1 MPTNQDLEPLGIF
14 NVADSY
20 YAAAESLAG
29 LKLPTSHGSF
39 PVQFL
44 YHQTIELYLKAL
56 LRQLG
61 YSEKETW
68 GHALKPLADKA
79 VERGISFH
87 PFDLETFQMMD
98 THDVWETSK
107 YLEVGL
113 KENYPDLGRFQL
125 ACVNVR
131 AIAERQLK
139 LGGHALRPT
148 PLSYAVPKT

>member
-1 MPTNQDLEPLGIF
+1 MTNQNLEPLGIF

-20 YAAAESLAG
+20 YAAAANLAG

-39 PVQFL
+39 PVHFL

-79 VERGISFH
+79 VERGISFDH
-87 PFDLETFQMMD
+87 FDVGTFQMMD
-98 THDVWETSK
+98 IHHVWETSK

-113 KENYPDLGRFQL
+113 KENYPDLGRFQI

-131 AIAERQLK
+131 GSAELQLK
-139 LGGHALRPT
+139 LAGHALRPT
-148 PLSYAVPKT
+148 PLSYAVPQT